1 MDHLLETILLTQQSI
16 HYIHQSTIHTCFKR
30 TLSNINSVPNVN
42 QSCLI
47 KDTILSHIIAM
58 LNQIQLHSQYPML
71 FLVMVV
77 FTLIPIVHFISLTN

>member
-16 HYIHQSTIHTCFKR
+16 HYIHHSTIHTCFKR

-47 KDTILSHIIAM
+47 KDTISHHCYAQSNTTHII
-58 LNQIQLHSQYPML
+58 LIIQYFSYGCIHIDSNC
-71 FLVMVV
+71 
-77 FTLIPIVHFISLTN
+77 TI